1 MNNIVYFY
9 SPITKQIYCS
19 NSAISPCDISI
30 PAPPNNNDESVI
42 LYWDND
48 IREWKTKINE
58 NYINSANDITVSE
71 ADELLQ
77 KSNNGDINST
87 ILLRMLNL

>member
-1 MNNIVYFY
+1 ML
-9 SPITKQIYCS
+9 
-19 NSAISPCDISI
+19 
-30 PAPPNNNDESVI
+30 
-42 LYWDND
+42 LYQDND

-71 ADELLQ
+71 ADELIQ